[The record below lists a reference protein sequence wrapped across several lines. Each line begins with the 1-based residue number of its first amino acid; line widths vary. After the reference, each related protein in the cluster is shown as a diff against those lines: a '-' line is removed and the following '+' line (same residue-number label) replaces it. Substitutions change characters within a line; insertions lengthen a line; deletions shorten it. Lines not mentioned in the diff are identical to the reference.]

1 MLKPEI
7 AKLLE
12 QSESSY
18 SLVVAVAKRS
28 RDVAAQAEEA
38 KEELYDKPINVAID
52 EFGSN
57 KLKIVEFEPE
67 EEFSIN

>member
-7 AKLLE
+7 AKLLDE
-12 QSESSY
+12 CESSY

-28 RDVAAQAEEA
+28 RDVAAKAEET
-38 KEELYDKPINVAID
+38 KEEPYDKPINVAID

-57 KLKIVEFEPE
+57 KLKIVEGE
-67 EEFSIN
+67 

>member
-12 QSESSY
+12 ECESSY

-38 KEELYDKPINVAID
+38 REELYDKAINVAID
-52 EFGSN
+52 EFGTN

-67 EEFSIN
+67 QEV

>member
-12 QSESSY
+12 QCESSY

-52 EFGSN
+52 EFGTN
-57 KLKIVEFEPE
+57 KLKIVEFEQQE
-67 EEFSIN
+67 DL